1 MNRIA
6 QLRKEKDWSQQELA
20 DMLEVHQT
28 AVSQWENERTTPNF
42 EALMELCGLF
52 DVRPEYLMGNS
63 NERGHFN
70 PTEEEMDGLGE
81 DAAEAATLRAL
92 DSNLRRYYA
101 PPVLEHR
108 GRPHRSSKLVWPT
121 APSSYHIHGG
131 IFNA

>member
-63 NERGHFN
+63 NERGRFN

-81 DAAEAATLRAL
+81 DEAEAAALRAL
-92 DSNLRRYYA
+92 DSNLHRYYA
-101 PPVLEHR
+101 GLNLEGKR
-108 GRPHRSSKLVWPT
+108 KAVEFLAILAGNVDFR
-121 APSSYHIHGG
+121 A
-131 IFNA
+131 

>member
-63 NERGHFN
+63 NERGHFKSYRGGN
-70 PTEEEMDGLGE
+70 GRLGE
-81 DAAEAATLRAL
+81 DAAR
-92 DSNLRRYYA
+92 
-101 PPVLEHR
+101 
-108 GRPHRSSKLVWPT
+108 RPHSGP
-121 APSSYHIHGG
+121 
-131 IFNA
+131 

>member
-92 DSNLRRYYA
+92 IWKGKGKRW
-101 PPVLEHR
+101 
-108 GRPHRSSKLVWPT
+108 SSWLFWP
-121 APSSYHIHGG
+121 GM
-131 IFNA
+131 